1 MKNLKAIC
9 TFFNFLLKG
18 YLIGILD
25 EQETKKWLKER
36 EDGQEV

>member
-1 MKNLKAIC
+1 MKTLKDMC

-25 EQETKKWLKER
+25 KQETKKWLKELK
-36 EDGQEV
+36 EKHQ